1 MAIRALTA
9 YVFLIVLLLS
19 FPGTS
24 VAGIA
29 HKSPGQDTLVLQAD
43 SIGQLKQ
50 RGIRQARQGKL
61 EQARKTFL
69 RELALKKKHFASEA
83 PEIGHT
89 YVNLGV
95 VCKMQGKMDKALAY
109 YNKADSIYSGHPRVS
124 ERKTATNYQNMANIY
139 SLQKDYE
146 KAKNYYQRALSLFK
160 KDSINNLDRL
170 GMVHNNLGI
179 MLKEQGEFKPATKNF
194 KKSLQLKNETSSTS
208 LAGTYGNLGNVY
220 YKRNQLA
227 LAERYL
233 KKSMELDLQHHGKK
247 STPVALDYMNYG
259 LLKLKKKEY
268 GASRGYLQKAL
279 EIILQKRGKFHPE
292 ASRCYENLGALA
304 DTKGKLKQSVKL
316 YQKALLS
323 LSNNFQDTSIYANPQ
338 TANVISKTQFLRI
351 LKKKASL
358 LRRLEKHPDKNLRV
372 ALASYQKALE
382 VIRELRTGYQN
393 QESKLLMAANE
404 RETSLNALY
413 TAIKLY
419 RRTGRQQYLREAFR
433 YAEAGKAA
441 VLHESMQTS
450 QALQLGN
457 IPDSLRR
464 KEKKLKKHIWTYEEL
479 IFEERK
485 RKDPNR
491 KKINYWNE
499 EMFRLQK
506 EYESLVQKFEKKY
519 PRYYA
524 LKYNKKAITLKEVQ
538 QQVQPDEILVEYVL
552 GRDSLH
558 AFTIESNQAALQSMA
573 VDSTLPRQILEMRQF
588 LSNRNF
594 SQHNRQDFQHYQELS
609 HRLYNR
615 LIEPL
620 DLVPDKKLTIIPDE
634 VLAYLPFEILV
645 TRKQSFDGINYQDL
659 AYMIRKRQIG
669 YSYSAKVLFNQPKEK
684 ERHGTKLAAFAPT
697 YKNIEQVSDFNSPT
711 RQQYR
716 EKLYPLKGIK
726 KEARRITKII
736 QGDVYSG
743 KEATETRF
751 KDTSGQYDILHLAMH
766 TLVNDQNPM
775 YSKMAFTQQEN
786 PNEDGFLNTYEIY
799 NLNLDSRMA
808 VLSSCNTG
816 TGKLKKGEGVIS
828 LARGFKYAGCPSI
841 VMTMW
846 PVEDNSS
853 IRLMEYFYQAIAK
866 GQSKDEALRSAKL
879 KFLRNSDPLHAHPYF
894 WAGYILIGDQSAL
907 YSPSWVWWSLAGG
920 ILLIL
925 LIAAVIFRRRRINR
939 SV

>member
-1 MAIRALTA
+1 
-9 YVFLIVLLLS
+9 
-19 FPGTS
+19 
-24 VAGIA
+24 
-29 HKSPGQDTLVLQAD
+29 
-43 SIGQLKQ
+43 
-50 RGIRQARQGKL
+50 
-61 EQARKTFL
+61 
-69 RELALKKKHFASEA
+69 
-83 PEIGHT
+83 
-89 YVNLGV
+89 
-95 VCKMQGKMDKALAY
+95 
-109 YNKADSIYSGHPRVS
+109 
-124 ERKTATNYQNMANIY
+124 
-139 SLQKDYE
+139 
-146 KAKNYYQRALSLFK
+146 
-160 KDSINNLDRL
+160 
-170 GMVHNNLGI
+170 
-179 MLKEQGEFKPATKNF
+179 
-194 KKSLQLKNETSSTS
+194 
-208 LAGTYGNLGNVY
+208 
-220 YKRNQLA
+220 
-227 LAERYL
+227 
-233 KKSMELDLQHHGKK
+233 
-247 STPVALDYMNYG
+247 
-259 LLKLKKKEY
+259 
-268 GASRGYLQKAL
+268 
-279 EIILQKRGKFHPE
+279 
-292 ASRCYENLGALA
+292 
-304 DTKGKLKQSVKL
+304 
-316 YQKALLS
+316 
-323 LSNNFQDTSIYANPQ
+323 
-338 TANVISKTQFLRI
+338 
-351 LKKKASL
+351 
-358 LRRLEKHPDKNLRV
+358 
-372 ALASYQKALE
+372 
-382 VIRELRTGYQN
+382 
-393 QESKLLMAANE
+393 
-404 RETSLNALY
+404 
-413 TAIKLY
+413 
-419 RRTGRQQYLREAFR
+419 
-433 YAEAGKAA
+433 
-441 VLHESMQTS
+441 
-450 QALQLGN
+450 
-457 IPDSLRR
+457 
-464 KEKKLKKHIWTYEEL
+464 L